1 MDNYSSATCLRSP
14 AQGSRSRTRRTSP
27 RSNASRTQ
35 YDTPE
40 HRPLINLLRCQS
52 KKERLN
58 RCTRSFNTTQGYSTK
73 IWAFGL
79 CFPARKISH
88 HVVGRDP
95 YASRGRKV
103 KLKKFT
109 SSPTHPPTRPPAR
122 PTIITPPSQ
131 CSRLDTLSSIFLSAS
146 RVLFDALVTYI
157 YMSRQRDMTA

>member
-88 HVVGRDP
+88 HVLGGTRTRRE
-95 YASRGRKV
+95 AEKSS
-103 KLKKFT
+103 LK
-109 SSPTHPPTRPPAR
+109 SSQARQPTRPPAR
-122 PTIITPPSQ
+122 PPARPS
-131 CSRLDTLSSIFLSAS
+131 SLLRRNALASTLCLRSYSLHPESYS
-146 RVLFDALVTYI
+146 TLWLHTYI
-157 YMSRQRDMTA
+157 CRGRET